1 MQGASFHEGGHP
13 LRILRATQ
21 GVFVQKPLG
30 TGYAQPVETAAPAS
44 VAIDIERG
52 AYFAWFEVTDTSHGK
67 TVKVEKKLLV
77 GNGNVP
83 GDGHGRLAGCAPGSC
98 FLRSRRNTATHHRS

>member
-1 MQGASFHEGGHP
+1 MQRESFHEGGHA

-21 GVFVQKPLG
+21 GAFVQEPFG
-30 TGYAQPVETAAPAS
+30 TGYAQPVETPPPTGI
-44 VAIDIERG
+44 AIDIERG
-52 AYFAWFEVTDTSHGK
+52 AHFAWLKITYASHGK
-67 TVKVEKKLLV
+67 TVKVKKKLLV

-98 FLRSRRNTATHHRS
+98 FLRSCRHATT